1 MIIRHPRTS
10 ENTTDLELHLI
21 AKNLHSKIQELEE
34 KNKELTIALFQ
45 VMSSLECYRALKEC
59 PPEDEWDQYDSMMIP
74 FWRHA
79 VEILHQ
85 NKVEVFSTLKPF
97 PKSKEDAQKHN
108 STPE

>member
-79 VEILHQ
+79 EETLR
-85 NKVEVFSTLKPF
+85 KVGVDVFSTTKTGPI
-97 PKSKEDAQKHN
+97 PQ
-108 STPE
+108 